1 LGFKAKGKQQED
13 KDRRP
18 AVHKSPKVYFFLMSL
33 FFWVDVV
40 MMYYKNI
47 DNQLVV

>member
-1 LGFKAKGKQQED
+1 
-13 KDRRP
+13 
-18 AVHKSPKVYFFLMSL
+18 LMSL